1 MIVVVGEWEDDMM
14 RANNNF
20 KIGLANKTME
30 KLTMGVLNCPP
41 SFTGFRLK
49 QREGGVVLIHGG
61 EQWQKMAGQGR
72 SFPIK

>member
-49 QREGGVVLIHGG
+49 PREGGVVFDSSRRA
-61 EQWQKMAGQGR
+61 MAEDGR
-72 SFPIK
+72 SGTVIPN

>member
-20 KIGLANKTME
+20 KIDLANKTME

-41 SFTGFRLK
+41 PFTGFRLK
-49 QREGGVVLIHGG
+49 PPEGGVVFDSWRRAMP
-61 EQWQKMAGQGR
+61 EDGR
-72 SFPIK
+72 SGTVIPN